1 MISAL
6 IRRPSTQME
15 GGERTHLG
23 RSAIDP
29 DLARQ
34 QHEAYAAAL
43 EAAGLRV
50 DVLEADDSLADC
62 AFVEDMAV
70 ILPEASVLL
79 RPGAASRRGEQAAV
93 AAALP
98 DDRPVLTLPA
108 GRMDGGDVLVVSRTV
123 YVGQSTRTDADGLAA
138 LAVLIQ
144 PFGYRVE
151 GVPVPGALHLKTA
164 VTALNEETLLLN
176 PYWIDEAAYS
186 AFRCLHVD
194 PSEPFGANTLTLAGR
209 TLIQAATPLTQA
221 ILEASGFLTHA
232 LDISEFAKA
241 EAGLTCLSLIV
252 PARG

>member
-6 IRRPSTQME
+6 IRRPSCQME

-23 RSAIDP
+23 RAAIDP

-43 EAAGLRV
+43 EAASLRV
-50 DVLEADDSLADC
+50 VVLEADDGLADC

-70 ILPEASVLL
+70 ILPEVSVLL

-98 DDRPVLTLPA
+98 DDRSVLTLPA
-108 GRMDGGDVLVVSRTV
+108 GRMDGGDVLVVGRTV
-123 YVGQSTRTDADGLAA
+123 FVGQSTRTDADGLAA
-138 LAVLIQ
+138 LAVLLR
-144 PFGYRVE
+144 PFGYRIE

-164 VTALNEETLLLN
+164 VTALNEEALLLN
-176 PYWIDEAAYS
+176 PDWIGEAAFS
-186 AFRCLHVD
+186 AFRRLHVD

-209 TLIQAATPLTQA
+209 TLAQASTPATRAMLQAA
-221 ILEASGFLTHA
+221 GFPTLA

-241 EAGLTCLSLIV
+241 EAGLTCLSLIF